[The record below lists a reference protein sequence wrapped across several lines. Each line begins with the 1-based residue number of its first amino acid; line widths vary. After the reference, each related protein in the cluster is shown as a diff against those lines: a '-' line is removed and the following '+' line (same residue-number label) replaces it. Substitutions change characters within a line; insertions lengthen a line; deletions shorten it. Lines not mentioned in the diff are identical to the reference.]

1 MPCLPGGSV
10 EAVQF
15 VAMPL
20 HPTVAD
26 VLLRLVLTMAAGAV
40 IGIDRG
46 VHNHAAGLRTT
57 MLVGLAA
64 AVAMVLAN
72 VNIGEV
78 GRAPDAFV
86 TMDVMR
92 LPLGIL
98 TGVGF
103 IGGGAILK
111 RGELV
116 VGLTTAATLWTVTVI
131 GLCFGADQIAL
142 GLFTTACSF
151 GILWGL
157 KRLEAIMIR
166 EHRAVLTI
174 TTAGSS
180 DLSDLASRIERAGCS
195 ARLLRVA
202 LNEGEHR
209 LTSSYDVGWH
219 GPAHAPP
226 PPELFRLEQRLPDL
240 QTFEL
245 TIGRQE

>member
-1 MPCLPGGSV
+1 
-10 EAVQF
+10 
-15 VAMPL
+15 MPL
-20 HPTVAD
+20 HPTAAD
-26 VLLRLVLTMAAGAV
+26 ILLRLALTMAAGAV

-46 VHNHAAGLRTT
+46 VHNHAAGMRTT

-64 AVAMVLAN
+64 ALAMVLAN
-72 VNIGEV
+72 VNIGEA

-116 VGLTTAATLWTVTVI
+116 LGLTTAATLWTVTVI

-157 KRLEAIMIR
+157 NRLEAIMSR

-174 TTAGSS
+174 TTADSS
-180 DLSDLASRIERAGCS
+180 DMSGFVSRIELAGCS

-202 LNEGEHR
+202 ANESEQR
-209 LTSSYDVGWH
+209 LTSSYEVGWH
-219 GPAHAPP
+219 GPAYAPP
-226 PPELFRLEQRLPDL
+226 PAELFRLKARLPNL
-240 QTFEL
+240 LSFEL
-245 TIGRQE
+245 TIGRQK